1 MNGERQD
8 EDSLG
13 GRRRTETLRMLV
25 AMNPSQALPVRAL
38 TVRGDKTNG
47 INEVDNFC
55 TCWFRTY
62 LQRRFNY
69 FERVTIF
76 QNVIQLFISE
86 KVLFDRSVLLRN
98 DFTFIWC

>member
-38 TVRGDKTNG
+38 TVREDKTNG
-47 INEVDNFC
+47 INEVDNLCTYWFC
-55 TCWFRTY
+55 TY

-76 QNVIQLFISE
+76 QNVNTFVYKLKS
-86 KVLFDRSVLLRN
+86 LFDRSVLLRC
-98 DFTFIWC
+98 DFTFSWC